1 MLFDKTKIMLSVR
14 DWIWVGCIVAG
25 LAFTNGMM
33 SSRVTAIESQIK
45 DLDMLRIDARLS
57 VIEVQVKEI
66 NQKLYT
72 VLIADGYMKQSWI
85 FFLKIFY
92 GCFKFRDI
100 SRINCISFKCFYQS
114 DNIYFSTYILLYS

>member
-1 MLFDKTKIMLSVR
+1 MLSVR

-25 LAFTNGMM
+25 VAFTNGMM

-66 NQKLYT
+66 NQKLDT
-72 VLIADGYMKQSWI
+72 VLSAD
-85 FFLKIFY
+85 
-92 GCFKFRDI
+92 
-100 SRINCISFKCFYQS
+100 
-114 DNIYFSTYILLYS
+114 

>member
-1 MLFDKTKIMLSVR
+1 MLNMR

-25 LAFTNGMM
+25 IAFTNGMM

-66 NQKLYT
+66 NQKLDT
-72 VLIADGYMKQSWI
+72 VLSAD
-85 FFLKIFY
+85 
-92 GCFKFRDI
+92 
-100 SRINCISFKCFYQS
+100 
-114 DNIYFSTYILLYS
+114 